1 MDTVPSTNVPTSVV
15 PDEKHTQDNIY
26 HITTTYQARTI
37 FDRAQHSA
45 YQYLERRA
53 VSTHQQR
60 NEDFSRFK
68 DENARLQSFNHQ
80 WPTDCPLDKNELAK
94 AGLFFTGP
102 GDRVQ
107 CPWCEGGLYNWVEGD
122 TAFGEHAKYFPS
134 CPFVV
139 SSVVSRHAPTVNS
152 STNRPVVSSSTT
164 TMVETTSN
172 SAAVNQDWTRLPCV
186 VAITALGYSL
196 DDIESVVN
204 KLKIKGVS
212 GERLILLSM
221 YLNMISVNDLIL
233 QDRT

>member
-1 MDTVPSTNVPTSVV
+1 MDTVPTSVV
-15 PDEKHTQDNIY
+15 PDDKHTPDNIY
-26 HITTTYQARTI
+26 HITTAYQARTL
-37 FDRAQHSA
+37 FDRPQHSV

-60 NEDFSRFK
+60 NEDFSRLK

-152 STNRPVVSSSTT
+152 STNRPEVSSSTT
-164 TMVETTSN
+164 TIAEITSN
-172 SAAVNQDWTRLPCV
+172 STAMNQDWTQLPCV
-186 VAITALGYSL
+186 VAILALGCSL
-196 DDIESVVN
+196 DDIETVVN
-204 KLKIKGVS
+204 NLKIKGVS
-212 GERLILLSM
+212 GECFTFNFTFYVSEQ
-221 YLNMISVNDLIL
+221 S
-233 QDRT
+233 T

>member
-1 MDTVPSTNVPTSVV
+1 MDTVPTSVV
-15 PDEKHTQDNIY
+15 SDVKHTPCFQGTIY

-37 FDRAQHSA
+37 FDRPQHSA
-45 YQYLERRA
+45 YQYLERRQDP

-80 WPTDCPLDKNELAK
+80 WPTDCPLNKNELAK

-139 SSVVSRHAPTVNS
+139 SSALSRHASTVNS
-152 STNRPVVSSSTT
+152 STNSDVVVTPSTT
-164 TMVETTSN
+164 TNAEITSN
-172 SAAVNQDWTRLPCV
+172 STAVNQDWTQLLCV
-186 VAITALGYSL
+186 VAIIALGYSL
-196 DDIESVVN
+196 DDIETVVN
-204 KLKIKGVS
+204 NLKIKGVS
-212 GERLILLSM
+212 GE
-221 YLNMISVNDLIL
+221 
-233 QDRT
+233 

>member
-1 MDTVPSTNVPTSVV
+1 MDTVPSTDVPISVV
-15 PDEKHTQDNIY
+15 PDVKPTPDNIY

-37 FDRAQHSA
+37 FDRPQHSA

-122 TAFGEHAKYFPS
+122 TAFGEHARHFQS

-139 SSVVSRHAPTVNS
+139 TSVMSRHASTVNS
-152 STNRPVVSSSTT
+152 STNSPVVSTSTT
-164 TMVETTSN
+164 TIAETMSN
-172 SAAVNQDWTRLPCV
+172 STTVNKDWTQLPCV
-186 VAITALGYSL
+186 VAILALGYSL
-196 DDIESVVN
+196 DDIETVVN
-204 KLKIKGVS
+204 NLKIKGVS
-212 GERLILLSM
+212 DESFNLTFYVSEVHDIH
-221 YLNMISVNDLIL
+221 
-233 QDRT
+233 

>member
-1 MDTVPSTNVPTSVV
+1 MDAVPNVPTSVV
-15 PDEKHTQDNIY
+15 PDVKHTPRQDNIY

-37 FDRAQHSA
+37 FDRPQHSA
-45 YQYLERRA
+45 YQYLERRQDP

-80 WPTDCPLDKNELAK
+80 WPTDCPLNKNELAK

-122 TAFGEHAKYFPS
+122 TAFGEHAKHFPS

-139 SSVVSRHAPTVNS
+139 TSVVSRHASTVNS

-164 TMVETTSN
+164 TNAEITSN
-172 SAAVNQDWTRLPCV
+172 STAMNQDWTQLPCV
-186 VAITALGYSL
+186 VAIIALGYSL
-196 DDIESVVN
+196 DEIETVVN
-204 KLKIKGVS
+204 NLKIKGVS
-212 GERLILLSM
+212 GECFTLLLVSM
-221 YLNMISVNDLIL
+221 YLNKVHDIH
-233 QDRT
+233 